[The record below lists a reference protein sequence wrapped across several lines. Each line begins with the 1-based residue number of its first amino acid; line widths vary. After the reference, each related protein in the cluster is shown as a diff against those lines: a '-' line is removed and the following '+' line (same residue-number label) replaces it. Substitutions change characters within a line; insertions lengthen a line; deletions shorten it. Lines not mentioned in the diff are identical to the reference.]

1 MTQPLN
7 PQGRFSSAYPAPPAV
22 HWFALFLVIF
32 ILAVAILLLIPGS
45 RTSLFSPIFPA
56 AWSVY
61 LCLWIRDLNPRS
73 RTIIFADIHLAF
85 ALIAALV
92 SPFALPS
99 SLLKVLL
106 DFWLIGGFVIYLF
119 LVFGIRDELEKHYNE
134 REPIGLKLG
143 PIMIFFFSIYYFQY
157 HLYRIAKAK
166 GTQTAASLGHTQ
178 TPAS

>member
-7 PQGRFSSAYPAPPAV
+7 PPGRFSSAYPAPPAV
-22 HWFALFLVIF
+22 HWLALFLGIF
-32 ILAVAILLLIPGS
+32 ILAVIIWIFIPGS
-45 RTSLFSPIFPA
+45 RTSLFWPVFPA

-73 RTIIFADIHLAF
+73 RTIIFADAYLAF

-99 SLLKVLL
+99 SLFKVLL
-106 DFWLIGGFVIYLF
+106 DFWLIGKFVIYLF
-119 LVFGIRDELEKHYNE
+119 MVFGVRNELEEHYNE
-134 REPIGLKLG
+134 REPIGLKLSS
-143 PIMIFFFSIYYFQY
+143 IMTFFFSIYYFQY

-166 GTQTAASLGHTQ
+166 EAQIAINVGSAL
-178 TPAS
+178 P

>member
-99 SLLKVLL
+99 
-106 DFWLIGGFVIYLF
+106 
-119 LVFGIRDELEKHYNE
+119 
-134 REPIGLKLG
+134 
-143 PIMIFFFSIYYFQY
+143 FSSRSITFN
-157 HLYRIAKAK
+157 I
-166 GTQTAASLGHTQ
+166 TS
-178 TPAS
+178 PASQKQKGHRPQPASATHKRLLPETHEIHDSNPQPRTRQPKRIQSPLSRPPAR